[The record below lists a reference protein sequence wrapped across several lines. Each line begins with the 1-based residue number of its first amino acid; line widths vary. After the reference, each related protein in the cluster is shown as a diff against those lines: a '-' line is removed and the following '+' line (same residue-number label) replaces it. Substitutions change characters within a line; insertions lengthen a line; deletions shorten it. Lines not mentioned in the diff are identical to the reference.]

1 MSFLEDLAKS
11 AVGPIA
17 GLLGVHSSNSAA
29 RDAARESREAQKE
42 LYQHRYQWSRADMKA
57 AGLNPILM
65 ASQGPGAFPT
75 TAQAQVFD
83 GSAAIDHGASA
94 LAKGSQKMLLREQIN
109 TEKDRQ
115 ASLAAEANLKQT
127 QQTVNQYE
135 AELKRNT
142 YRQMQ
147 QDNVWGDLLR
157 TSAAAR
163 DAGLT
168 NTSTA
173 VTSALKNSASL
184 LPKAKLGAE
193 RAWPFLKRLPK
204 AMERSHMKKYHNW

>member
-1 MSFLEDLAKS
+1 MFLGDIIGGAM
-11 AVGPIA
+11 

-83 GSAAIDHGASA
+83 SAAGIEHGASA
-94 LAKGSQKMLLREQIN
+94 LAKGAQKLLTKEQVK
-109 TEKDRQ
+109 TEHLRQ
-115 ASLAAEANLKQT
+115 HQLNEHASLFHQQKLGAAYDN
-127 QQTVNQYE
+127 
-135 AELKRNT
+135 ELKRNT
-142 YRQMQ
+142 VNQM
-147 QDNVWGDLLR
+147 NSPGAWGDLLR

-173 VTSALKNSASL
+173 VTSALKTGASM

-193 RAWPFLKRLPK
+193 RAWPFLKTLPK
-204 AMERSHMKKYHNW
+204 AMERSHKKKYHNR